1 MEEVAR
7 VPLSSVWG
15 HKMRRTATKLKPDK
29 ANPIFHILSYY
40 PVGHRAPGSQDQ
52 GPNEIQKGSGH
63 LWGYREHPAITG
75 NANKENLERI
85 WKRSW
90 AFGWKPLSNYKGLG
104 WKKVW
109 GWQRRSMYLSA
120 KGCHV
125 LPCEAVAL
133 QATRADQWVHGE
145 TLFSFWLIFFQ
156 PAPNPPFIPCISFIA
171 SYISL
176 ARNSISHSSRCPCN
190 KVLPSLSPVLLW
202 VKACNI
208 LPTTN
213 CNTR

>member
-29 ANPIFHILSYY
+29 KQSFFHILSYY

-52 GPNEIQKGSGH
+52 GRNEIQKGSGH
-63 LWGYREHPAITG
+63 LCGYQEYPAITV

-104 WKKVW
+104 WSKVW
-109 GWQRRSMYLSA
+109 GWQRQSVYLPA

-125 LPCEAVAL
+125 LPHEAGRTGHCRAL
-133 QATRADQWVHGE
+133 GQTSDCTGKPH
-145 TLFSFWLIFFQ
+145 
-156 PAPNPPFIPCISFIA
+156 
-171 SYISL
+171 
-176 ARNSISHSSRCPCN
+176 
-190 KVLPSLSPVLLW
+190 SLSGLFPSSQLQIPPSSPALVL
-202 VKACNI
+202 
-208 LPTTN
+208 
-213 CNTR
+213 